1 MGNFKVGGKYV
12 LYRAIESIYY
22 DEEGKRVAVRTVSG
36 DILYSGNRSFEQ
48 DEALNVINIMLRQ
61 IHDYFAD

>member
-22 DEEGKRVAVRTVSG
+22 DEQNKRVVVRTVSG
-36 DILYSGNRSFEQ
+36 DILNSMNLEQ
-48 DEALNVINIMLRQ
+48 DKALDVINTILKK

>member
-22 DEEGKRVAVRTVSG
+22 DEQNKRVVVRTVSG
-36 DILYSGNRSFEQ
+36 DILNSMNLEQ
-48 DEALNVINIMLRQ
+48 DKALDVINTILRK
-61 IHDYFAD
+61 IHDYLAD

>member
-1 MGNFKVGGKYV
+1 MGSFKISGKYV

-22 DEEGKRVAVRTVSG
+22 DEQNERVVVRTVSG
-36 DILYSGNRSFEQ
+36 DILNSMNLEQ
-48 DEALNVINIMLRQ
+48 DKALDVINTMLRQ